1 MSPIINGGF
10 LCLTLFKI
18 YDIIYLKLKNLKE
31 MNRMKIREMIR
42 VLEKIE
48 REYGSE
54 IDVKGFDT
62 DEFGHYNVENV
73 TFDGDFR
80 NVVYVEMVPEGD

>member
-1 MSPIINGGF
+1 
-10 LCLTLFKI
+10 
-18 YDIIYLKLKNLKE
+18 
-31 MNRMKIREMIR
+31 MKIREMIR

-54 IDVKGFDT
+54 IDAKGFDT
-62 DEFGHYNVENV
+62 EESGNYDIENI

-80 NVVYVEMVPEGD
+80 NVVYIEMSPEGD